1 MIVVDGSALVQA
13 VVADR
18 RGRVVT
24 AALRDR
30 SAWAP
35 DIIDAEVMNALRGLE
50 RGGRLDTARAELAVS
65 RLVTGPIQR
74 VSSRSLAHRAW
85 ALRHNLCLYDA
96 LYVALATQQHAALIT
111 ADRGMA
117 AAAMDAGVTVTLV

>member
-1 MIVVDGSALVQA
+1 VIVVDGSALVEA
-13 VVADR
+13 VVAGR

-30 SAWAP
+30 AAWAP
-35 DIIDAEVMNALRGLE
+35 DIVDAEVMNALRRLE
-50 RGGRLDTARAELAVS
+50 RGGRLDAAGAELAVS

-85 ALRHNLCLYDA
+85 ALRHNLSLYDA
-96 LYVALATQQHAALIT
+96 LYVALATQQDATLIT

-117 AAAMDAGVTVTLV
+117 GAAMGAGVTVTLV